1 MTPALTR
8 NKPLT
13 TSTHTG
19 NVSVTH
25 MLTSP
30 STRRCGVAGIRSCD
44 IRLTVLDV
52 GSDVR

>member
-13 TSTHTG
+13 TSTDTG

-25 MLTSP
+25 MLS
-30 STRRCGVAGIRSCD
+30 SLAYIHH
-44 IRLTVLDV
+44 V
-52 GSDVR
+52 GRQRP